1 MYSIIREKT
10 LSTESLI
17 QSWTIDLSDLE
28 TKRLFSD
35 EDWCEI
41 KKVQTTADLRKVIE
55 STSYWDKNEPFD
67 QESHFDAEWAELV
80 LRNL

>member
-1 MYSIIREKT
+1 MSKMYSIIREKT

-41 KKVQTTADLRKVIE
+41 KKVVYKQ
-55 STSYWDKNEPFD
+55 P
-67 QESHFDAEWAELV
+67 LV
-80 LRNL
+80 DENFARSLSKI